1 MRPASFPAGRRIWL
15 PYSQPGDSLN
25 SYDSP
30 LPTNLTHTQARRQ
43 QQKSAGRNWLAR
55 EARPRFASQMRVERI
70 DFTDAETMLACHQ
83 VHQAGHDADEPEGA
97 GQPS

>member
-1 MRPASFPAGRRIWL
+1 
-15 PYSQPGDSLN
+15 
-25 SYDSP
+25 
-30 LPTNLTHTQARRQ
+30 
-43 QQKSAGRNWLAR
+43 
-55 EARPRFASQMRVERI
+55 MRVERI